1 MSYFAISLNN
11 MKMIIKVN
19 GKDQEFSNVHIELI
33 ELLQKNNVT
42 KPDLV
47 SVQLNGYFVKREVY
61 NETIVSE
68 NDEVDFLFFMGGG
81 SH

>member
-1 MSYFAISLNN
+1 
-11 MKMIIKVN
+11 MIIKVN
-19 GKDQEFSNVHIELI
+19 GKDQEFSNAHIGLI

-47 SVQLNGYFVKREVY
+47 SVQLNGYFVKKEVY
-61 NETIVSE
+61 NETIVRE

>member
-1 MSYFAISLNN
+1 MSYFVISLNN
-11 MKMIIKVN
+11 MKMIVKVN
-19 GKDQEFSNVHIELI
+19 GKEKEFSNTHIGLI

-61 NETIVSE
+61 QETIVKE

>member
-1 MSYFAISLNN
+1 
-11 MKMIIKVN
+11 MIIKVN
-19 GKDQEFSNVHIELI
+19 GKNQEFSNAHIGLI

>member
-1 MSYFAISLNN
+1 
-11 MKMIIKVN
+11 MIIKVN
-19 GKDQEFSNVHIELI
+19 GKDQEFSNVHIGLI